1 MDSALMHHLVPIKG
15 KMLAKVENKCELMS
29 QKYVTFIREPSLTSV
44 FVLKLKR
51 NNYNYT
57 LRTPRRWPPPP
68 TPNQHLHQVE
78 RKCIPSRVICRTL
91 LLIRFVTSPISDG
104 NSPSER
110 SHWYVNCCLRVAELF
125 IKKGNGLK
133 MIWGYAFILL
143 SRHLHDPPAEWH
155 LCLENKG
162 IFYSDITVLD

>member
-57 LRTPRRWPPPP
+57 LRTPRR
-68 TPNQHLHQVE
+68 
-78 RKCIPSRVICRTL
+78 
-91 LLIRFVTSPISDG
+91 
-104 NSPSER
+104 
-110 SHWYVNCCLRVAELF
+110 
-125 IKKGNGLK
+125 
-133 MIWGYAFILL
+133 
-143 SRHLHDPPAEWH
+143 
-155 LCLENKG
+155 
-162 IFYSDITVLD
+162 